1 MIGAGEPRDLAALV
15 VPRVGW
21 LEPAD
26 DPWERWRLC
35 DPAGAVVVPVAA
47 YLRDLQAAGRPETT
61 LRTYSIA
68 LLRWFRFLW
77 AAGVAWDQATRA
89 EARDFCRWIQ
99 LTAKPGA
106 ALGGQ
111 GPGLGDA
118 RAGARNPVTGKAV
131 PGRWYAPATA
141 AHGESVLR
149 GFYDF
154 HRDAGTGPMVNPFPL
169 DRGRRGGRARPHHNP
184 VEPYRPQRAG
194 LYRPRLAGHAPHHIP
209 EGKFSEL
216 FAALGSHR
224 DRALVA
230 FWVSTGARASELL
243 GASCRDAD
251 PGQQLITVI
260 RKGTR
265 HLQQL
270 PASPDAFVWLRLGQ
284 AQLHGLVPAGPDDPL
299 WWTLRRPFRQLT
311 YHAAYRMFARANAS
325 LGANWSLHDL
335 RHLAAYRMSRDPGM
349 PLGDVQWILGHAQL
363 TTTQLY
369 LAAPA
374 AEVIESALAHLAR
387 MSARQ
392 AGSGP
397 SADPAPPAYR
407 PQALDILFGE
417 GAW

>member
-1 MIGAGEPRDLAALV
+1 M
-15 VPRVGW
+15 
-21 LEPAD
+21 
-26 DPWERWRLC
+26 
-35 DPAGAVVVPVAA
+35 
-47 YLRDLQAAGRPETT
+47 
-61 LRTYSIA
+61 
-68 LLRWFRFLW
+68 
-77 AAGVAWDQATRA
+77 
-89 EARDFCRWIQ
+89 
-99 LTAKPGA
+99 TAKPGA
-106 ALGGQ
+106 GQ
-111 GPGLGDA
+111 GGDGGYASVSGLAVAGPGDA
-118 RAGARNPVTGKAV
+118 RAGTRNPVTGKAA

-141 AHGESVLR
+141 AHSESVLR

-154 HRDAGTGPMVNPFPL
+154 HQDAGTGPVVNPFPL
-169 DRGRRGGRARPHHNP
+169 ARGRCGGRARPHHNP
-184 VEPYRPQRAG
+184 AEPYRPERAG
-194 LYRPRLAGHAPHHIP
+194 LYRPRLTGHAPHHIP

-270 PASPDAFVWLRLGQ
+270 PASPDAFVWLRLCQ
-284 AQLHGLVPAGPDDPL
+284 AQMHGLVPAGPDDPL

-349 PLGDVQWILGHAQL
+349 PLGDVQWILGHAHL

-374 AEVIESALAHLAR
+374 GEVIEGALAHLAR
-387 MSARQ
+387 MTARQ

-397 SADPAPPAYR
+397 PADPAPPAYR
-407 PQALDILFGE
+407 PQALDVLFGE